1 MDKEPTRQVRPKL
14 RKKLSSLTAKA
25 ESNPE
30 KPFRERE
37 RKLVGPGVELDRSVG
52 MDDGDEA
59 QRKEE

>member
-37 RKLVGPGVELDRSVG
+37 EIGWTGSRTRSFG
-52 MDDGDEA
+52 GDG
-59 QRKEE
+59 RWR